1 MTENEILTGAI
12 ELFGKQAQ
20 EIVAMEEMSE
30 LIQALSKNMRGADN
44 RSNISEEIADVEIM
58 LEQLKIIF
66 NNESETRLYKK
77 MKMQRLEAK
86 VFEQHMQQAE
96 GDEI

>member
-20 EIVAMEEMSE
+20 EIVAMEELSE

-86 VFEQHMQQAE
+86 VFEQYMQQAE

>member
-1 MTENEILTGAI
+1 MTENEIITGAI

-30 LIQALSKNMRGADN
+30 LIQALSKNM
-44 RSNISEEIADVEIM
+44 
-58 LEQLKIIF
+58 
-66 NNESETRLYKK
+66 
-77 MKMQRLEAK
+77 
-86 VFEQHMQQAE
+86 QQAE